1 MRGLREPGLLV
12 RNPKASY
19 GSCVTPATAPRPTA
33 SRERLYG
40 LDALRGIA
48 ALAVVIMHAHVL
60 MPEFPD
66 LFPRGYL
73 AVDFFFMLSGYVMAR
88 TYEPRLRSGMPGL
101 SFLGAR
107 YKRLWPTMA
116 LGGVLFLPFL
126 AEGTRGQDLVLW
138 RVALLNLLLLPS
150 PWSSNYFA
158 LNVPSWSIF
167 FELVAN
173 AAHAVIW
180 RVRTPF
186 IALLAAVSFAWLVS
200 LAREHG
206 HLDIGSRSG
215 DLAEGLARVATAYAM
230 GVVVWRLWGERKVSP
245 AAAVFALA
253 AMPLWFAIPDRS
265 DGLNWL
271 PDVAFVGLL
280 CVPILMGG
288 IALRGGQRISAMLGE
303 LSFPLYAV
311 HYPLLYWFRAAGAP
325 PATAIAGCVAGAG
338 LVVLLAAAWKRQRRR
353 N

>member
-1 MRGLREPGLLV
+1 MT
-12 RNPKASY
+12 S
-19 GSCVTPATAPRPTA
+19 ATAPRNAAA
-33 SRERLYG
+33 SERLHG

-66 LFPRGYL
+66 LFPRAYL

-88 TYEPRLRSGMPGL
+88 TYEPRLRAGMSGFK
-101 SFLGAR
+101 FLAAR

-138 RVALLNLLLLPS
+138 HVALVNLLLLPS
-150 PWSSNYFA
+150 PWSGNYFA
-158 LNVPSWSIF
+158 LNVPAWSIF

-173 AAHAVIW
+173 AFHAALW
-180 RVRTPF
+180 RVRTGF

-200 LAREHG
+200 AAQVHG
-206 HLDIGSRSG
+206 HLDIGSRNG
-215 DLAEGLARVATAYAM
+215 DMGEGLARVATAYAL
-230 GVVVWRLWGERKVSP
+230 GVVIWRLWGERKVS
-245 AAAVFALA
+245 ATAGLFALI
-253 AMPLWFAIPDRS
+253 AMPLWFAIPDCS

-271 PDVAFVGLL
+271 PDVIFVGLL
-280 CVPILMGG
+280 CVPILIGG
-288 IALRGGQRISAMLGE
+288 IALRGGQRISATLGE
-303 LSFPLYAV
+303 LSFPLYAI
-311 HYPLLYWFRAAGAP
+311 HYPLLYWFRAAGVGP
-325 PATAIAGCVAGAG
+325 VLAIAGCIVGAG
-338 LVVLLAAAWKRQRRR
+338 LVVLSAAAWKQRTRT